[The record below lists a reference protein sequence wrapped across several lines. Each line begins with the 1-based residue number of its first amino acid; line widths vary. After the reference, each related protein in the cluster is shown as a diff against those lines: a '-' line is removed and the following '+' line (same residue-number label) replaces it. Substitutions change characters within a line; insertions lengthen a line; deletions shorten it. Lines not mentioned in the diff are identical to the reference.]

1 MLLFPRKFFANFYFY
16 LCNLKANEKIQ
27 FKVSISRLLISTL
40 FFFLTISLNISKP
53 ISINSKKLKML
64 MPKNE
69 I

>member
-1 MLLFPRKFFANFYFY
+1 MLLFLRKCFANFDFD
-16 LCNLKANEKIQ
+16 LCNLKTNEKIQ